1 MQKPAPVQESKQPTT
16 TPTIEVTPANVI
28 RIGKKPVKA
37 YVAAALEP
45 LLKQG
50 SVILQARGRNIN
62 TAVDVEEYLKNRYN
76 AVLEDVKIGTAEIET
91 KEGRKINRST
101 IEIRMAIAKKK

>member
-1 MQKPAPVQESKQPTT
+1 MQKPTPVQESKQPTT
-16 TPTIEVTPANVI
+16 TPTIEVAPANVI
-28 RIGKKPVKA
+28 RIGKTPVKS

-62 TAVDVEEYLKNRYN
+62 TAVDVEEYLRNRYN
-76 AVLEDVKIGTAEIET
+76 AVLEDVTIGTAGIET
-91 KEGRKINRST
+91 KEGRKSNRST
-101 IEIRMAIAKKK
+101 IEIRMAIATKK

>member
-1 MQKPAPVQESKQPTT
+1 MQKPAPVQEQKQPTT
-16 TPTIEVTPANVI
+16 TQTIEVVPTNVI
-28 RIGKKPVKA
+28 RVGKKPVKA

-50 SVILQARGRNIN
+50 SVVLQARGRNIN

-76 AVLEDVKIGTAEIET
+76 AILEDVTIGTAEIET
-91 KEGRKINRST
+91 KEGRKISRST
-101 IEIRMAIAKKK
+101 IEIRMSFPKKK

>member
-1 MQKPAPVQESKQPTT
+1 MQKPTPVQESKQSTT
-16 TPTIEVTPANVI
+16 TPTIEVAPANVI
-28 RIGKKPVKA
+28 RIGKKPVKS

-50 SVILQARGRNIN
+50 FVILQARGRNIN

-101 IEIRMAIAKKK
+101 IEIRMAISKKK

>member
-1 MQKPAPVQESKQPTT
+1 MQKPTPVQESKQPTT
-16 TPTIEVTPANVI
+16 TPTIEVTPTNVI
-28 RIGKKPVKA
+28 RIGKKPVKS

-91 KEGRKINRST
+91 KEGGKIYRST